1 MRYVVGAFIVAVVVF
16 FAVPVF
22 MGGNANICQG
32 FEQYNVRTAAANIAG
47 GTTGPVYGVI
57 NSIGQ
62 SVATGQSTSADEANK
77 HPHTP
82 TPISCA
88 ISFWKTL

>member
-1 MRYVVGAFIVAVVVF
+1 MRYVLGVFIVAVVVF

-32 FEQYNVRTAAANIAG
+32 LEQYNVRTSAANIAG

-57 NSIGQ
+57 NGVGQ
-62 SVATGQSTSADEANK
+62 SVATGQAPTTTEANE
-77 HPHTP
+77 HPNTP